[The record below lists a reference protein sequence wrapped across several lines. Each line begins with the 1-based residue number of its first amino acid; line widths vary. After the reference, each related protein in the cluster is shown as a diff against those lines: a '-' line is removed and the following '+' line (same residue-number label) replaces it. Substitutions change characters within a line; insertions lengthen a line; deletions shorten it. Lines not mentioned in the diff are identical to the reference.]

1 VVAPVTPA
9 RVYLDANVFIAA
21 YENQGAR
28 SDHAWWLLDAI
39 ERGDLRGVT
48 SEITLAELLVRP
60 FEEQDHD
67 LIRSYQEVLSPAD
80 GMEVPNVTRQV
91 LIEAAILRSMRRSLR
106 LPDAIHVASAR
117 LATCSHLVSDDRRLT
132 FAPGVELVQLGP
144 HALTHI
150 RMTRR

>member
-1 VVAPVTPA
+1 MTPT

-21 YENQGAR
+21 YESKGAR

-39 ERGDLRGVT
+39 ERGDLLGVT
-48 SEITLAELLVRP
+48 SEITLAEVLVRP

-67 LIRSYQEVLSPAD
+67 LIRSYQDVLSPAN
-80 GMEVPNVTRQV
+80 GMEVPNVSRQV

-117 LATCSHLVSDDRRLT
+117 LATWRKRNAATCSRARL
-132 FAPGVELVQLGP
+132 L
-144 HALTHI
+144 
-150 RMTRR
+150 